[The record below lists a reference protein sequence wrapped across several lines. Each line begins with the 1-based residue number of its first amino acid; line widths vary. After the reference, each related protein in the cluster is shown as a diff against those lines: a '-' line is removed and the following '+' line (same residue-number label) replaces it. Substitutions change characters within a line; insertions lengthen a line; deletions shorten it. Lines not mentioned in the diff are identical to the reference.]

1 MSKNTKKDAVKQE
14 PVPASIETAEVVASA
29 ETVSETAE
37 PDCATE
43 PKPVG
48 ALYKVNDPR
57 GLNLR
62 YDAGREHPILRVLS
76 AGSVV
81 EARGEA
87 VLVDGVSWLPV
98 QDGWVDA
105 AYLAPV
111 TAED

>member
-1 MSKNTKKDAVKQE
+1 MSKNKKEDAVEQE
-14 PVPASIETAEVVASA
+14 MVPDSAEAAEIVASA

-48 ALYKVNDPR
+48 ALYKVTDPR

-62 YDAGREHPILRVLS
+62 YDAGREHPVLRVLP

>member
-1 MSKNTKKDAVKQE
+1 MSKKKNADEVKQE
-14 PVPASIETAEVVASA
+14 IVPDSTETAEVVASA

-37 PDCATE
+37 PNCATE
-43 PKPVG
+43 SKPVG
-48 ALYKVNDPR
+48 ALYRVNDPR

-62 YDAGREHPILRVLS
+62 YDAGREHPVLRVLP

-105 AYLAPV
+105 AYLASV